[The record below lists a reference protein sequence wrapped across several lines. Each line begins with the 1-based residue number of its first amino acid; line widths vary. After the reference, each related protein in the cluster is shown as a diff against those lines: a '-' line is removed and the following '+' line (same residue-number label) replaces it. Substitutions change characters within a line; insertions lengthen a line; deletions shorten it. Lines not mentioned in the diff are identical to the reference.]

1 MSDPAPS
8 SRGELRLILL
18 SRQCLQEI
26 LLRAAL
32 ILGVI
37 TALMVLAESLE
48 LLEEMAHGEIPAKA
62 VLVLLGLGL
71 PKIAAL
77 AFPLALFFGVLTTV
91 SRLCLDSEM
100 DAMAAAGFGLHN
112 LLPLVGLLSVV
123 GLALEMGLTL
133 WAEPA
138 GEARMARA
146 MGEFQRQAVTSL
158 AKPGRFNE
166 LTGGRVLYFRERD
179 EAGRMQR
186 VFFRD
191 PGPEPSVTITAP
203 EGRLVVQEGGSLEAT
218 FWDGLRYQEGV
229 ALGGLVRVTQFDRYR
244 ARQSLGRVGGSHGG
258 LEALP
263 TRELMATAWDGDGAR
278 ERRAELFRRLAIPLS
293 LPVLLILALPLGLE
307 NRREGSRSFGILW
320 GALFVLGYHHA
331 LIAVQEWA
339 TSGVLAPHWLLW
351 AIPLPALALALFFLQ
366 RGARG
371 LPLLPMPS
379 WPRGSRR
386 GREAHEDR

>member
-1 MSDPAPS
+1 MS
-8 SRGELRLILL
+8 LL
-18 SRQCLQEI
+18 ARQCLQEV

-32 ILGVI
+32 ILGII

-48 LLEEMAHGEIPAKA
+48 LLEEMAHGEIPAEA

-77 AFPLALFFGVLTTV
+77 AFPLALFFGLLTTI

-112 LLPLVGLLSVV
+112 LLPVVGLLSAV
-123 GLALEMGLTL
+123 GLFLEMGLTL

-138 GEARMARA
+138 GEAKMERA
-146 MGEFQRQAVTSL
+146 MGDFQRQAVTSL

-166 LTGGRVLYFRERD
+166 LTGGRVLYFRERA
-179 EAGRMQR
+179 ENGRMQR
-186 VFFRD
+186 VFFQD
-191 PGPEPSVTITAP
+191 PGPDPTVTVTAP
-203 EGRLVVQEGGSLEAT
+203 EGRLVVQDDGTLEAT
-218 FWDGLRYQEGV
+218 FWNGLRYQEGV
-229 ALGGLVRVTQFDRYR
+229 ALGGLVRVTHFDRYR
-244 ARQSLGRVGGSHGG
+244 ARESLGRVGGSRGG

-263 TRELMATAWDGDGAR
+263 TTELVATAWGGESAR

-331 LIAVQEWA
+331 LIALHEWA
-339 TSGVLAPHWLLW
+339 ASGVVAPHWLLW
-351 AIPLPALALALFFLQ
+351 AVPLPAAGLALFFLK
-366 RGARG
+366 RGCRG
-371 LPLLPMPS
+371 LPLIPTPTG
-379 WPRGSRR
+379 PRRSRR
-386 GREAHEDR
+386 PGEAHENG

>member
-1 MSDPAPS
+1 MT
-8 SRGELRLILL
+8 LL
-18 SRQCLQEI
+18 ARQCLQEI
-26 LLRAAL
+26 LLRAAM

-48 LLEEMAHGEIPAKA
+48 LLEQMAHGEIPAEA

-77 AFPLALFFGVLTTV
+77 AFPLALFFGLLTTI

-100 DAMAAAGFGLHN
+100 DAMAAAGVGLHD
-112 LLPLVGLLSVV
+112 LLPLVGLLAAV
-123 GLALEMGLTL
+123 GLVLELGLTL

-146 MGEFQRQAVTSL
+146 MGDFQRQAVTSL

-166 LTGGRVLYFRERD
+166 LTGGRVLYFRERAED
-179 EAGRMQR
+179 GRMQR

-191 PGPEPSVTITAP
+191 PGPDPTVTVTAP
-203 EGRLVVQEGGSLEAT
+203 EGRLVVQDDGTLEAT

-229 ALGGLVRVTQFDRYR
+229 ALGGLVRVTHFDRYR
-244 ARQSLGRVGGSHGG
+244 AREPLGRVGGSGGG

-263 TRELMATAWDGDGAR
+263 TTELVATAWSGEEAR
-278 ERRAELFRRLAIPLS
+278 ERRAELFRRLAIPFS
-293 LPVLLILALPLGLE
+293 LPILLILALPLGLE

-331 LIAVQEWA
+331 LIAVQDWA
-339 TSGVLAPHWLLW
+339 ASGAVAPHWLLW
-351 AIPLPALALALFFLQ
+351 AVPLPAAALAIFFLQ
-366 RGARG
+366 RGCRG
-371 LPLLPMPS
+371 LSLIPTPS
-379 WPRGSRR
+379 WPRPSPREG
-386 GREAHEDR
+386 EAHEDG